1 MHEQQLYVRMDV
13 LLCASFKYRQE
24 ANMHK
29 LNLDQFRTTV
39 ETGGVISV
47 ALVAT
52 GGAFHIE
59 AETRKGSAV
68 LTKARGPQPREFRD
82 VTKALGLLRELGIQE
97 ARVDARDWRPE
108 AAAQRAARPDS
119 AAQLRAAH
127 EAADL
132 KRTLEERIRK
142 ADDPNSVWHDHDAL
156 FDELEARYAD

>member
-1 MHEQQLYVRMDV
+1 
-13 LLCASFKYRQE
+13 
-24 ANMHK
+24 MHK
-29 LNLDQFRTTV
+29 LNLDQFRTTI
-39 ETGGVISV
+39 ETGGVLSV

-52 GGAFHIE
+52 GGVFHIE

-97 ARVDARDWRPE
+97 ARVDARGWQPG
-108 AAAQRAARPDS
+108 ALPANRAARPDS

-132 KRTLEERIRK
+132 KRTLEAAIAE
-142 ADDPNSVWHDHDAL
+142 ADDPNTVWHDAETVFND
-156 FDELEARYAD
+156 LEARYAG

>member
-1 MHEQQLYVRMDV
+1 
-13 LLCASFKYRQE
+13 
-24 ANMHK
+24 MHK
-29 LNLDQFRTTV
+29 LNLDQFRTTI

-47 ALVAT
+47 ALVAQ
-52 GGAFHIE
+52 GGVFHIE

-68 LTKARGPQPREFRD
+68 LTKARGPMLREFRD

-108 AAAQRAARPDS
+108 ALPANRAARPDS

-132 KRTLEERIRK
+132 KRTLEERIRE
-142 ADDPNSVWHDHDAL
+142 ADDPNTVWHDAEAV
-156 FDELEARYAD
+156 FNELEARYAG